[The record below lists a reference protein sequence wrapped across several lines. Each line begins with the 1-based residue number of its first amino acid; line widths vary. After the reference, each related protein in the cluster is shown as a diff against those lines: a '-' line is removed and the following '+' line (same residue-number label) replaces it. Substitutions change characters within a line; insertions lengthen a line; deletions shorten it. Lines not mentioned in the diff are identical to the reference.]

1 MNRAMQAAGVITLRR
16 LSPRAWRNACRAGHV
31 YERTRMKLAPLVAAA
46 TMFAA
51 LGVPPATAADA
62 EEAAAKK
69 RVLLDL
75 SSESL
80 IDAASAKAVVAAAIP
95 PKLWKLYPA
104 RKWGFVSQV
113 EGGFTQAKIC
123 VVTARVML
131 APLTL
136 TNGVIM
142 RPTSRATAFDAI
154 PNATLEQCR
163 AMARDKLRE
172 ATEAV
177 VSGLVKV

>member
-1 MNRAMQAAGVITLRR
+1 MGTLRR
-16 LSPRAWRNACRAGHV
+16 RSARNANQGH
-31 YERTRMKLAPLVAAA
+31 ERFRMKLAPLIAAT

-51 LGVPPATAADA
+51 LGALAASEA
-62 EEAAAKK
+62 EAEAAAAKK

-75 SSESL
+75 SSEAL
-80 IDAASAKAVVAAAIP
+80 IDAASARAVVAAAIP
-95 PKLWKLYPA
+95 PKVWKLYPA

-113 EGGFTQAKIC
+113 EGGFTPAKIC

-131 APLTL
+131 APLTV

-142 RPTSRATAFDAI
+142 RPASRATTFDAI

-163 AMARDKLRE
+163 ATAKDKLRE

-177 VSGLVKV
+177 VSGLVKG